1 MEEICSLMAD
11 QDSTNTDRLLQRATT
26 GDAVAV
32 NELISNH
39 RRYLRKIVDLR
50 MEDELRVRID
60 PSDVV
65 QEIQFAASQRMDDFL
80 LSRPAS
86 FRIWLRRKALD
97 QLVDLQRR
105 HVNAAKRSVRREVK
119 ISDRSSM
126 AIARGLFVAAPS
138 QQLRRKEQTAQ
149 VHAALESM
157 SESDRE
163 VLLLRHAEELTN
175 SEVAEVL
182 NIDAASASQRYG
194 RALRRLRKKLTTT
207 EGGHD
212 E

>member
-1 MEEICSLMAD
+1 MAD
-11 QDSTNTDRLLQRATT
+11 HDSTNTDRLLQRVTA
-26 GDAVAV
+26 GDPVAL

-39 RRYLRKIVDLR
+39 RSYLHKVVDLR

-65 QEIQFAASQRMDDFL
+65 QQTQLVASQRIDDFL
-80 LSRPAS
+80 LRRPAS
-86 FRIWLRRKALD
+86 FRIWLRLKALE
-97 QLVDLQRR
+97 QLVDMQRR
-105 HVNAAKRSVRREVK
+105 HVNAAKRSVRREVR
-119 ISDRSSM
+119 ISDRSSI

-163 VLLLRHAEELTN
+163 VLLLRHVEELTN
-175 SEVAEVL
+175 IEVADVL
-182 NIDAASASQRYG
+182 DIDAASASQRYG
-194 RALRRLRKKLTTT
+194 RALRRLRQKLKTTI
-207 EGGHD
+207 GGYQD
-212 E
+212 D

>member
-1 MEEICSLMAD
+1 MAD
-11 QDSTNTDRLLQRATT
+11 QDSTNTDRLLQRATA
-26 GDAVAV
+26 GDAVAL

-39 RRYLRKIVDLR
+39 RRYLCKVVDLR

-65 QEIQFAASQRMDDFL
+65 QQTQLVASQRIDDFL
-80 LSRPAS
+80 LRRPAS
-86 FRIWLRRKALD
+86 FRIWLRRKALE
-97 QLVDLQRR
+97 QLVDMQRR

-119 ISDRSSM
+119 ISDRSSI
-126 AIARGLFVAAPS
+126 AIARSLFVAAPS

-149 VHAALESM
+149 VHAALGSM

-163 VLLLRHAEELTN
+163 VLLLRHVEELTN
-175 SEVAEVL
+175 TEVADVL
-182 NIDAASASQRYG
+182 DIDAASASQRYG
-194 RALRRLRKKLTTT
+194 RALRRLRQKLTTA
-207 EGGHD
+207 EGCHD